1 MACVDII
8 LAIWQCYLS
17 WLGAGVVKLW
27 VLALAIR
34 ISEMGETMRTA
45 GVEPMDLLVC
55 TTDGLILKNR

>member
-1 MACVDII
+1 M
-8 LAIWQCYLS
+8 
-17 WLGAGVVKLW
+17 KLW